1 MKRVTLTEVFVHDQQ
16 EALDFYVEKLGFEVA
31 EDKPLGAY
39 RWLLVRLP
47 NNVEFCLNLD
57 LARTDEQNA
66 LVGRQA
72 ADRPLISIE
81 TDDCLGEYQA
91 MRDRGVEFDREPEV
105 HPYGTGVLLEDL
117 YGNKIYMN
125 QD

>member
-16 EALDFYVEKLGFEVA
+16 EALDFYVEKLGFDVA
-31 EDKPLGAY
+31 EDRPLGAY
-39 RWLLVRLP
+39 RWPLVRLP

-72 ADRPLISIE
+72 ADRPLISIK

-91 MRDRGVEFDREPEV
+91 MRERASSSTASPRHTVTAPVCFSRISSA
-105 HPYGTGVLLEDL
+105 TRST
-117 YGNKIYMN
+117 
-125 QD
+125 